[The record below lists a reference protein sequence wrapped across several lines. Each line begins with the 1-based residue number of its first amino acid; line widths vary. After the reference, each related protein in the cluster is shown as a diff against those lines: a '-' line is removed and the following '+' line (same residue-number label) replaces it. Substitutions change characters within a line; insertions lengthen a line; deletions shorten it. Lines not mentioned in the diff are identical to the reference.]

1 MKTIINLVDRR
12 YGNLATTTTSTD
24 PIKLVEYYLE
34 VLDPTKQSVVI
45 RVEGVASMTTKW
57 EITDGYGWDDKDRL
71 WSVTMDDEWVYE
83 PRNRRDLVDLIKK
96 EMNEVVQIAEEWKPW
111 L

>member
-12 YGNLATTTTSTD
+12 YGNLATTITSTD

-34 VLDPTKQSVVI
+34 VLDPTKQSLVI

-83 PRNRRDLVDLIKK
+83 PRNRRDLVNLIEK
-96 EMNEVVQIAEEWKPW
+96 EMSDVMKIAEEWREW